1 VQTSRTK
8 QRQQLS
14 LFALMTTSPDA
25 PLEPPA
31 ATALHLV
38 TNDDAAP
45 NRRKHDD
52 VLATLRHELRT
63 PLSGIIG
70 LVGVLLDT
78 PLTEQQRTMVTTLL
92 AAGEHL
98 GALLDQTLPG
108 IVADTAPTS
117 SVFDLHALVNDVV
130 ELFTPMANAKDVRLE
145 TIIAPGVETLVWGDA
160 TRLRQALV
168 NLTSN
173 AVKFTSAGRVVL
185 AVHALND
192 DVGFAV
198 IDSGPGFPVSN
209 RTDLAP
215 RPDGS
220 GIGLVISRRVITA
233 LGGTLA
239 IASVPDH
246 GTTCRFT
253 LSLPS
258 AAVGHDRTQT
268 GSMRRLLIGED
279 DAVSRQVLVH
289 LAERLGYIVL
299 AVESG
304 AEVLR
309 WHRAERWDAIL
320 LDRHLLD
327 MDGLDVARTI
337 REREA
342 GLARRTPIIA
352 ATATGTDTD
361 RVRCLQAG
369 MDHYLSKPVSLDA
382 LAHRLDQVCT
392 QPLTSLA

>member
-1 VQTSRTK
+1 MLPSSDTH
-8 QRQQLS
+8 
-14 LFALMTTSPDA
+14 
-25 PLEPPA
+25 LEPP
-31 ATALHLV
+31 TSVALQLV
-38 TNDDAAP
+38 STDDVVP
-45 NRRKHDD
+45 HRRKHDE

-78 PLTEQQRTMVTTLL
+78 PLSDQQRSMVATLL

-108 IVADTAPTS
+108 IVAETVPTS
-117 SVFDLHALVNDVV
+117 TAFNLHALVHAVV
-130 ELFTPMANAKDVRLE
+130 ELFTPMANAKSVRLE

-173 AVKFTSAGRVVL
+173 AVKFTSEGRVVL
-185 AVHALND
+185 AVHALMDN
-192 DVGFAV
+192 VGFAV
-198 IDSGPGFPVSN
+198 IDSGPGFPVSG

-220 GIGLVISRRVITA
+220 GIGLVISRRVVSA
-233 LGGTLA
+233 LGGSLA

-253 LSLPS
+253 LTLPS
-258 AAVGHDRTQT
+258 AAAGHDRAPS
-268 GSMRRLLIGED
+268 GSRRRLLIGED
-279 DAVSRQVLVH
+279 DAVCRQVLVH
-289 LAERLGYIVL
+289 LAERLGYDVH

-304 AEVLR
+304 AAVLQC
-309 WHRAERWDAIL
+309 HRTERWDAIL

-342 GLARRTPIIA
+342 HFITRTPIIA
-352 ATATGTDTD
+352 TTATGTDAD
-361 RVRCLQAG
+361 RVRCLEAG
-369 MDHYLSKPVSLDA
+369 MDHYLSKPVSLEA
-382 LAHRLDQVCT
+382 LAHRLDQVCE
-392 QPLTSLA
+392 QALTSLA